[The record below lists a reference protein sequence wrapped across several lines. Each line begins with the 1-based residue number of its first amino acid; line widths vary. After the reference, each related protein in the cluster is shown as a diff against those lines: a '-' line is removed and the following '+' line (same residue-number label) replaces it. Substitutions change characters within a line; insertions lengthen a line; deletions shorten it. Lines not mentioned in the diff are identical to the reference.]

1 MVRTALTR
9 SRGACLSPR
18 PGCRVRLSTG
28 YVLCYCATAVAVSEL
43 QSIREMGAGRDTCEQ
58 ELHRPLP
65 RPEHPH
71 APAGVSPTTAEERG
85 HLLAILCMAADW
97 PPWVQIPGRAPWL
110 PAPAGLSTQAHPRR
124 LRHQGQPANPA
135 PGPPAWTQ
143 APGRSP
149 RVQALALLTCRLRCW
164 ACPAK
169 DPSSRRTCDHRR
181 MARLEPGFAC
191 WSLSVKAVRGAAFA
205 NGGHR
210 REATRARS
218 NRDTS
223 RHRRRLTELHRLT
236 RKKRGVHGL
245 SDEERRR
252 TPPKVNTRRGGAAS
266 PASAAPRDE
275 PRRARRGTHET
286 LQGART
292 EKEANR
298 LGHRPE
304 GSASAPGAPPREG
317 LARVHGETCT
327 RMFTGR
333 RSKRPPNR
341 GWGGANAPQEWNGHR
356 GDRAKQK
363 KPEEK
368 LQIT

>member
-1 MVRTALTR
+1 M
-9 SRGACLSPR
+9 
-18 PGCRVRLSTG
+18 
-28 YVLCYCATAVAVSEL
+28 
-43 QSIREMGAGRDTCEQ
+43 
-58 ELHRPLP
+58 
-65 RPEHPH
+65 
-71 APAGVSPTTAEERG
+71 
-85 HLLAILCMAADW
+85 
-97 PPWVQIPGRAPWL
+97 
-110 PAPAGLSTQAHPRR
+110 
-124 LRHQGQPANPA
+124 
-135 PGPPAWTQ
+135 
-143 APGRSP
+143 
-149 RVQALALLTCRLRCW
+149 
-164 ACPAK
+164 
-169 DPSSRRTCDHRR
+169 
-181 MARLEPGFAC
+181 
-191 WSLSVKAVRGAAFA
+191 
-205 NGGHR
+205 
-210 REATRARS
+210 
-218 NRDTS
+218 
-223 RHRRRLTELHRLT
+223 
-236 RKKRGVHGL
+236 
-245 SDEERRR
+245 
-252 TPPKVNTRRGGAAS
+252 NTRRGGAAS

-333 RSKRPPNR
+333 RSKRSPNQ